1 MNFRQSFINILA
13 TAILLML
20 IPGGSL
26 IGQQL
31 IIQED
36 QSKLWIEGD
45 SNVKSFTCDA
55 EEYQAD
61 AQQLQA
67 EQEEITEGANNLSVT
82 LQIGVKGFDCGR
94 RKMNSDLYEAL
105 KSDKFPY
112 IEFTYTSTEEIN
124 YVEEDERYEVTVN
137 GDLTVAGVTQ
147 QIRFTLDGF
156 LLDNGNLR
164 ARGEKEINMRDYD
177 VEPPVAMLGIVRVD
191 EHLTVHFDL
200 TAVLSDE
207 R

>member
-1 MNFRQSFINILA
+1 MNFRHTYFTLLA
-13 TAILLML
+13 ITVLLIL

-55 EEYQAD
+55 KEYHAD
-61 AQQLQA
+61 AQQLQID
-67 EQEEITEGANNLSVT
+67 QTDITEEANNLSVT

-94 RKMNSDLYEAL
+94 RKMNTDLNEAL
-105 KSDKFPY
+105 KSDEFPY
-112 IEFTYTSTEEIN
+112 IEFTYTSTENIDYIED
-124 YVEEDERYEVTVN
+124 DERYEVTVI

-147 QIRFTLDGF
+147 QIRFILEGY
-156 LLDNGNLR
+156 LLDDGKLR
-164 ARGEKEINMRDYD
+164 ARGEKEINMKDYD